1 MAPYLPRPRVRRD
14 AWSDLL
20 AALARSLDR
29 RLDVSL
35 MRGAFETALGRVIP
49 VRGVQLREIG
59 SRWGTRVATAVSESV
74 VLAVPGAHPSS
85 AGRLAVPFDPGCRL
99 GAWAVR
105 VLGMPAHPGARA
117 LGAAGGGLVAE
128 GGGWSAA
135 SRFAGG
141 LHGHRARAQGP
152 RHRAA
157 RRARA

>member
-1 MAPYLPRPRVRRD
+1 MTMETTECRSVFESAPPRTDGIVFGFRKGMAPYIPRQRDRRD

-74 VLAVPGAHPSS
+74 VLEFPGEEPSS
-85 AGRLAVPFDPGCRL
+85 AGLLEVTVDPGCRL
-99 GAWAVR
+99 GAWDFLVLVMAATPGSR
-105 VLGMPAHPGARA
+105 VLE
-117 LGAAGGGLVAE
+117 L
-128 GGGWSAA
+128 
-135 SRFAGG
+135 
-141 LHGHRARAQGP
+141 
-152 RHRAA
+152 
-157 RRARA
+157 